1 MAAAAGGLGG
11 AAARAAGNG
20 REARPAAALALAGRA
35 SGASGR
41 RGRRRRR
48 RERTQTAG
56 WARWRDEMVSGGWFP
71 GKFRLSCWV
80 RISPGTLGARA
91 AGPPS
96 CGVGPRLTG
105 ASVPVLG
112 RGAASGWPLSR
123 AGAGGAGRGP
133 ESRPARLPLG
143 TEPRALLAAPLL
155 LPRASWAAP
164 DAAPRLSLGCLPAL
178 CSRIPGRGKW
188 VRKGT
193 ALPTPGGPPG
203 PAQPVGTCPS
213 PPEGEASSTRGLN
226 HHFTPEPETGLTSRV
241 SSVQVLGGFWRLVF
255 HSYICVL

>member
-1 MAAAAGGLGG
+1 MAGRDGVGGVVSGEIPPLLLGPNLPGNSGGPGSGAAKLWSWPPAHWRVRASPGPGGGLRV
-11 AAARAAGNG
+11 APEPG
-20 REARPAAALALAGRA
+20 RG
-35 SGASGR
+35 
-41 RGRRRRR
+41 
-48 RERTQTAG
+48 
-56 WARWRDEMVSGGWFP
+56 SGG
-71 GKFRLSCWV
+71 
-80 RISPGTLGARA
+80 
-91 AGPPS
+91 
-96 CGVGPRLTG
+96 
-105 ASVPVLG
+105 
-112 RGAASGWPLSR
+112 
-123 AGAGGAGRGP
+123 GRGP
-133 ESRPARLPLG
+133 ESRPSRLPLG
-143 TEPRALLAAPLL
+143 PEPRALLAAPLL